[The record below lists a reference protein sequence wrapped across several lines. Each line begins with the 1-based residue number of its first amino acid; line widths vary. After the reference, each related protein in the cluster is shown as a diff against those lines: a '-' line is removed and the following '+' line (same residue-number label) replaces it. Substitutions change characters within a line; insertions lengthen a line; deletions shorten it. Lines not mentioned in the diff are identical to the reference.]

1 MGSLTRV
8 TIYIIASIG
17 ITTLINLI
25 PNSYDMGVDRLA
37 KYEKTEFYK
46 QTKMSYEDYTSESVY
61 STLSDVLETTNGT
74 LDLPNQTI
82 TTEDMTYQILE
93 SVNNKDSIAVTDNDY
108 WDITLDGVLTKIPN
122 YCKDN
127 PNLRVIVGDHV
138 GISDP
143 LGLGYVIHVSDLE
156 SDYGE

>member
-1 MGSLTRV
+1 MRSLTRV

-25 PNSYDMGVDRLA
+25 PNSYDMGVERLA
-37 KYEKTEFYK
+37 KYEKTEFYR
-46 QTKMSYEDYTSESVY
+46 QTKMSYEEYESESVY
-61 STLSDVLETTNGT
+61 STLSDVLEITGGK

-82 TTEDMTYQILE
+82 TTADMTYQILE

-122 YCKDN
+122 YCKGN

-143 LGLGYVIHVSDLE
+143 LGLGYVMNVGDLE
-156 SDYGE
+156 PNYAE